1 MPSTPHGK
9 IIRIGRITMALAI
22 NLRTGKTVSVPDHY
36 IGHEVLG
43 KDLAPFDGAEV
54 KAAPKK
60 EKKKKSAEYIP
71 AAVDADGDGLVQE
84 GTEWE
89 RPVDTEIEEQPAPD
103 NIEENEE

>member
-1 MPSTPHGK
+1 
-9 IIRIGRITMALAI
+9 MALAI
-22 NLRTGKTVSVPDHY
+22 NKRTGKTVSVPDHY

-43 KDLAPFDGAEV
+43 KDLELAGSDV
-54 KAAPKK
+54 QAAPKK

-89 RPVDTEIEEQPAPD
+89 RPVETKIEEQPAPT

>member
-1 MPSTPHGK
+1 LQSTRHGK
-9 IIRIGRITMALAI
+9 IVEIGRIEMALAV
-22 NLRTGKTVSVPDHY
+22 NLRTGKTVNVPDHY
-36 IGHEVLG
+36 LGHEVLG

-60 EKKKKSAEYIP
+60 ENKKKSAEYNP

-89 RPVDTEIEEQPAPD
+89 RLVETEIEEQPAPD
-103 NIEENEE
+103 NIKENEE